1 MEQLF
6 NLVKKFI
13 LQPVEAWELV
23 KDDSAT
29 AKQHLVNYILP
40 LVIISSIATFLGHSF
55 IGYGI
60 VRPSFSWGLSEA
72 VTTFVLLIAAIY
84 VSGFII
90 QKLAP
95 SFGTQVTF
103 DKTIKLVG
111 FSYTPVLVAG
121 ILNIFP
127 ALGIL
132 VALAGLYSLYV
143 LYTGFKPMT
152 GVSEDKSLNY
162 FIVSIIVIIAVY
174 FVLALIL
181 GALFITFGIGKAAI
195 F

>member
-1 MEQLF
+1 MEQII

-13 LQPVEAWELV
+13 LQPLEAWETV
-23 KDDSAT
+23 KDDSTT
-29 AKQHLVNYILP
+29 AQQHFVNYILP
-40 LVIISSIATFLGHSF
+40 LVIISSVATFLGHSL

-60 VRPSFSWGLSEA
+60 VSPSFSWGLSEA
-72 VTTFVLLIAAIY
+72 VTTFVSLIAAIY

-90 QKLAP
+90 QKLAT

-103 DKTIKLVG
+103 DKAVKLVG
-111 FSYTPVLVAG
+111 FSYTPVLLAG
-121 ILNIFP
+121 ILNIVP

-132 VALAGLYSLYV
+132 VLLAGLYSLYL

-152 GVSEDKSLNY
+152 NVSEDKSLNY

-174 FVLALIL
+174 FVLVLVF
-181 GALFITFGIGKAAI
+181 GALFITFGLAKAGI
-195 F
+195 S